1 MASRSLRRFD
11 VQAKVSLII
20 SILAGVCF
28 VTLVVLF
35 ARNYS
40 SELGAVIYRTGSL
53 FAPLFLVGTAAT
65 MLFSTVGLVLGF
77 NSAGQRRNDLQGRS
91 WAGFFLG
98 TAFLAGAIICF
109 ALFWLLRMPLK

>member
-1 MASRSLRRFD
+1 MASKSLRRFD

-20 SILAGVCF
+20 SVLAGVGF
-28 VTLVVLF
+28 VALVVLF
-35 ARNYS
+35 ARNYN
-40 SELGAVIYRTGSL
+40 SELGAIIYRSGSV

-65 MLFSTVGLVLGF
+65 ILLSTVGLVLGF
-77 NSAGQRRNDLQGRS
+77 NSAGQRRNDMQGRS

-109 ALFWLLRMPLK
+109 ALFWLLKMPLK